1 MTKPTELVGK
11 SADPSANFWTTIDKR
26 ADASLP
32 LPPANFWTT
41 AGQSLQNVGNTFLQ
55 FASIMSNNGGLG
67 GYGGL
72 GGFFNFGDMIT
83 PYDQFQRNVALNIG
97 RGGYGNGGVGL
108 GNGINTPTNQGDLKW
123 VNNNE
128 AFDKLDSATLSKLKD
143 IEAKIKE
150 QEEIIADENKS
161 EDEREAAGNKLDTLK
176 KQYKNLESKMKL
188 NGQTPSQFL
197 KKNDYSLYTNLDIKE
212 LDQIKKMN
220 EEIAALKKEAE
231 EQQKKYNNKEQAA
244 MAKINQASMMGMMAQ
259 SVISKDEQEALKNLK
274 SQYEEKCKEI
284 SDKIKELEDCV
295 ATAVKDDSV
304 TNFTIARH
312 KSGVEKREKE
322 KKNADAKVGSTIAE
336 KLFDKDGKIVEN
348 TTALKAQVK
357 KLNSN
362 YNDRYIDEIIDEI
375 KKLAKDGKASFVAE
389 LSKTDSQ
396 LHTELLKIIGADG
409 TEGRNEKAS
418 ILISVLDGILGAKG
432 QYAQIVNS
440 STAGSAGYNGK
451 NIVKAA
457 NAYKPEKATSSKKTE
472 TTGKPNEN
480 KNKEIADEKKV
491 IGEGHYGKDVNISE
505 TAKGKTVEEA
515 FLIAVDKYR
524 ATNNVPF
531 DAKNPLNSDIPVD
544 KFMDFIKDDNTLCQQ
559 EKIAIMDFIVAEME
573 KDKEAVK
580 GTSPYK
586 HLSGNKELLK
596 EAKDART
603 SMIKALAS
611 KCAEEARESGNIKQY
626 LSNLHPEILFAIA
639 TEGNLLTT
647 AAKNTEAKFY
657 LCQVLNET
665 VKKYCNEEHW
675 KTRIF
680 YYEDN
685 TMSGDDFE
693 FGNIDSGSVDCA
705 TVGWDAIKDTHA
717 VGDLEEMD
725 ITKHAQTMLSMLKW
739 PSYAADIKK
748 ETQKAFK

>member
-1 MTKPTELVGK
+1 MTNPTELVG
-11 SADPSANFWTTIDKR
+11 KR

-55 FASIMSNNGGLG
+55 YASIMSNNGGYS

-72 GGFFNFGDMIT
+72 SGLFNSGDMIT
-83 PYDQFQRNVALNIG
+83 SYDQFQQNLALNFG
-97 RGGYGNGGVGL
+97 ACGGYGNGGTGL

-128 AFDKLDSATLSKLKD
+128 AFDKLDSETLSKLKD

-161 EDEREAAGNKLDTLK
+161 EAEREAAGNKLDTLK

-231 EQQKKYNNKEQAA
+231 ELQKEYNNREQAA
-244 MAKINQASMMGMMAQ
+244 MAKINQASMMGVMAQ
-259 SVISKDEQEALKNLK
+259 SVISKDDQEALKNLK

-322 KKNADAKVGSTIAE
+322 RKAADAKVGSTIAE

-348 TTALKAQVK
+348 TAALKAEVK
-357 KLNSN
+357 RLNSN
-362 YNDRYIDEIIDEI
+362 YNDGYIDEIIDEI
-375 KKLAKDGKASFVAE
+375 KTLAKDGKESFVAE

-396 LHTELLKIIGADG
+396 LHTKLLGIIGTDG

-432 QYAQIVNS
+432 RYEQIVDNAAVG
-440 STAGSAGYNGK
+440 TAGCNGK

-457 NAYKPEKATSSKKTE
+457 NAYQPEKARGDKRTE
-472 TTGKPNEN
+472 TPGKPNE
-480 KNKEIADEKKV
+480 KKDKKIADAKKA
-491 IGEGHYGKDVNISE
+491 IGEGHYGKDVDIRQ

-515 FLIAVDKYR
+515 FLVAVDKYR
-524 ATNNVPF
+524 DTNNLPF
-531 DAKNPLNSDIPVD
+531 DAKNPQKSDIGVWN
-544 KFMDFIKDDNTLCQQ
+544 FMNFIKDDNTLYQQ
-559 EKIAIMDFIVAEME
+559 EKIAIMDFIIAQLERSDYKDTSSYTHLCGDGKLLAQARSARTDMINKFAEAAMADINRCKPEEISAKLFNYHPDIVFAIVCDDNKLAQIHSDDPERAFHICRGLNQIVAEYMGE
-573 KDKEAVK
+573 
-580 GTSPYK
+580 
-586 HLSGNKELLK
+586 
-596 EAKDART
+596 
-603 SMIKALAS
+603 
-611 KCAEEARESGNIKQY
+611 
-626 LSNLHPEILFAIA
+626 
-639 TEGNLLTT
+639 TER
-647 AAKNTEAKFY
+647 
-657 LCQVLNET
+657 
-665 VKKYCNEEHW
+665 KKY
-675 KTRIF
+675 T
-680 YYEDN
+680 YYFD
-685 TMSGDDFE
+685 TDGCWSGDDFYLGTNSSDE
-693 FGNIDSGSVDCA
+693 TALNYTSWADFSDGTALD
-705 TVGWDAIKDTHA
+705 
-717 VGDLEEMD
+717 DLEEKMNSSGNGNISGD
-725 ITKHAQTMLSMLKW
+725 ARYIRNGLERYKEQIRNANINHASCLFKW
-739 PSYAADIKK
+739 
-748 ETQKAFK
+748 